1 MTTNNQISS
10 ATSPTVPMAGQNRL
24 VIVATTGMVGGYAL
38 RYALD
43 DSEVK
48 SVTSIGRKKLGISHP
63 KLKEVLHQNF
73 ADCSALSDVLSGQD
87 GAVFCLGT
95 YTGSVSDAELHRI
108 TVDYTVE
115 FSRVLRGSSPGAAF

>member
-10 ATSPTVPMAGQNRL
+10 ATSPTVPMAGQNRF

-43 DSEVK
+43 NSEVK

-63 KLKEVLHQNF
+63 KLKEVSIRTSQTVCRSQMHPRTRMQWSI
-73 ADCSALSDVLSGQD
+73 AWD
-87 GAVFCLGT
+87 
-95 YTGSVSDAELHRI
+95 LHRVGI
-108 TVDYTVE
+108 GRETMCHNRRLHHR
-115 FSRVLRGSSPGAAF
+115 FRASAS